1 MRIPAAQPKPTPSID
16 SRESLIFGIY
26 DRLGDHGHCT
36 ADVVIAPAKKDG
48 QPDWENTG
56 PANVAALPGDQWPDD
71 VHEAN
76 RACVIVS
83 DIDGCDPDSTFIVIV
98 HPETGVPG
106 MFQIHGP
113 EIDRDVA
120 DSIVGRDLGNRPP
133 KKDQSR
139 IQLSAGKLMDDLKT
153 PVAANDNKPDFD
165 ERLIPFL
172 ESYGGTIKGNA
183 LLGAT
188 VNQSA
193 GQIWFT
199 DEGALFWSRRDGVR
213 KIELPPKPKDRFT
226 FDWFGD
232 LDEDMPKEEIVKGAF
247 GVDEFTMISGK
258 PGSGKS
264 VITTD
269 LACHVAA
276 GMEWHSRPVKQ
287 GLVIYIAA
295 ERKALTKRRMR
306 AFRKHHGVDEIPL
319 AVLGGM
325 LDLTSGLADANAII
339 QTVKAAEE
347 YSGQKCVWVIVDT
360 LTRVFGPGDQNTSK
374 DMTKF
379 VQACDTIREGIT
391 GTHLTVIHH
400 TGWAGDRGKGAID
413 LDGAVDASFL
423 VKKEAAGYIL
433 ECDGTN
439 DGDEG
444 VIARFRMEGVQ
455 VGEKDGEPTMAPV
468 VVPADAVTAGERLVA
483 NVKGHK
489 AKALEVIR
497 KLAADGSRV
506 PQGLWRSA
514 FYAEYPGIEINT
526 LKSRFKRAKDS
537 LVDDGLVSE
546 AEDGFKVAEAGT

>member
-1 MRIPAAQPKPTPSID
+1 MRFPSAQPKPTPSIN

-36 ADVVIAPAKKDG
+36 ADVVIAPAKEGG

-133 KKDQSR
+133 EKDQSR
-139 IQLSAGKLMDDLKT
+139 LQVSAGKLMDDLKT
-153 PVAANDNKPDFD
+153 PVAANDNKPEFD
-165 ERLIPFL
+165 ERLVPFL
-172 ESYGGTIKGNA
+172 EVYGGTIKGNA

-199 DEGALFWSRRDGVR
+199 EQGALFWSRRDGVR

-276 GMEWHSRPVKQ
+276 GMAWHGRPVKQ

-306 AFRKHHGVDEIPL
+306 AFRKHHGIDEIPL

-347 YSGQKCVWVIVDT
+347 YSGQKCVWVIIDT
-360 LTRVFGPGDQNTSK
+360 LTRVFGAGDQNASK

-468 VVPADAVTAGERLVA
+468 VVPADAVTASDMAEKLISGFDRKAMEALMSLSDNGEPA
-483 NVKGHK
+483 PM
-489 AKALEVIR
+489 A
-497 KLAADGSRV
+497 
-506 PQGLWRSA
+506 LWRNA
-514 FYAEYPGIEINT
+514 YRNMYDGEEKGKIDA
-526 LKSRFKRAKDS
+526 RFNRAKEKLLGLGRIDQI
-537 LVDDGLVSE
+537 DG
-546 AEDGFKVAEAGT
+546 GFIVCE

>member
-1 MRIPAAQPKPTPSID
+1 MRTTAQPKPTPSLD

-26 DRLGDHGHCT
+26 DRLTDHGHCT
-36 ADVVIAPAKKDG
+36 ADVVIAPAKNNG

-56 PANVAALPGDQWPDD
+56 PANVSALPGDQWPDD
-71 VHEAN
+71 VDEAN

-83 DIDGCDPDSTFIVIV
+83 DVDGCDRDSTFIVMV

-106 MFQIHGP
+106 MFQCQGP

-133 KKDQSR
+133 KKEPT
-139 IQLSAGKLMDDLKT
+139 KLQASLAKLTEDLT
-153 PVAANDNKPDFD
+153 RPAPANDNKPDFD
-165 ERLIPFL
+165 DRLIPFL
-172 ESYGGTIKGNA
+172 EAYGGNIRGTT
-183 LLGAT
+183 LFGA
-188 VNQSA
+188 VVDNNA

-199 DEGALFWSRRDGVR
+199 DNGPLFFSQRAGVHHVD
-213 KIELPPKPKDRFT
+213 LPAKAKDRFT

-232 LDEDMPKEEIVKGAF
+232 IDDDMPKEEIVKGAF

-276 GMEWHSRPVKQ
+276 GMEWHGRSVKQ

-306 AFRKHHGVDEIPL
+306 AFRKHHGIDDIPL

-347 YSGQKCVWVIVDT
+347 QIGQKCVWVIVDT

-423 VKKEAAGYIL
+423 VKKEANGYIL

-444 VIARFRMEGVQ
+444 IITRFRMEGVK

-483 NVKGHK
+483 NMNASQKVAFDILIELFGDSDPVPM
-489 AKALEVIR
+489 ALWR
-497 KLAADGSRV
+497 TKCRDAYDDGSKTMDA
-506 PQGLWRSA
+506 LNKK
-514 FYAEYPGIEINT
+514 FD
-526 LKSRFKRAKDS
+526 RAKDALMQS
-537 LVDDGLVSE
+537 GKVVAVHGGFAP
-546 AEDGFKVAEAGT
+546 AE

>member
-1 MRIPAAQPKPTPSID
+1 MTITAQPKDTPSID

-26 DRLGDHGHCT
+26 DRLGEHGHCT
-36 ADVVIAPAKKDG
+36 ADVVIAPAKENG
-48 QPDWENTG
+48 EPDWENTG
-56 PANVAALPGDQWPDD
+56 PANLSALLGDQWPED
-71 VHEAN
+71 VAEAN

-113 EIDRDVA
+113 DIDRDVA

-133 KKDQSR
+133 KKEQTR
-139 IQLSAGKLMDDLKT
+139 LQAAAEKLMDDLKT

-165 ERLIPFL
+165 DRLVPFL
-172 ESYGGTIKGNA
+172 EAYGGNIRSTTLFGAVVDNA
-183 LLGAT
+183 
-188 VNQSA
+188 A
-193 GQIWFT
+193 GQIWFGT
-199 DEGALFWSRRDGVR
+199 NGALFFSARTGVR
-213 KIELPPKPKDRFT
+213 HIDLPPKPKDRFT

-276 GMEWHSRPVKQ
+276 GMPWHGRPVKQ

-306 AFRKHHGVDEIPL
+306 AFRKHHGIDEIPL

-339 QTVKAAEE
+339 QMVKAAEE

-444 VIARFRMEGVQ
+444 VIARFRMQGVQ

-468 VVPADAVTAGERLVA
+468 VVPADAVTAGEQLVA

-497 KLAADGSRV
+497 KLAAEGKTA

-514 FYAEYPGIEINT
+514 FYAEYPGIDTNT

-537 LVDDGLVSE
+537 LVDDGLVIEADGCFGVSE
-546 AEDGFKVAEAGT
+546 ADT